1 MSVHCGIR
9 RFILLAVLTGL
20 AGNMRAQLAEKLEAA
35 GMENV
40 KAVRTE
46 QGWVASFEDR
56 LYRSSYEGVGKAVE
70 AALACET
77 AGQETVLVVTDE
89 NGIPVLRIGLP
100 GEVAESYRAGNCG
113 LKEGTET
120 RNRSS
125 WKPDLCVYPQVFL
138 ENTSFD
144 KLYRYSISL
153 APALEMPL
161 WKGAELTAQVI
172 FPIVGN
178 QQGELKQIRPGVVA
192 LKQGFYWKRN
202 WKTTIEAGLL
212 TNHRDGRWELGGRLG
227 LTVYSL
233 IDNQGWTVTN
243 RPKVNA
249 GVYARAYIPVWNTEV
264 TVEGNRFVYGDY
276 GVKGDLTR
284 HFGEYTV
291 GLYGIYTGGMV
302 NGGFS
307 FAIPLPGRKYK
318 RWKGMRV
325 KPADYFSYT
334 YSMVAWG
341 EYIDR
346 NLGRDYQTQPGENRS
361 KGFYQPDFIKDFL
374 IKHTNN

>member
-1 MSVHCGIR
+1 MNVHCGIR
-9 RFILLAVLTGL
+9 RFILLAALTGL

-113 LKEGTET
+113 LKEVFGAMTLDTETDEALKALKGTET

-202 WKTTIEAGLL
+202 WRTTIEAGLL
-212 TNHRDGRWELGGRLG
+212 TNHRMGGGNPGEGFVEKPGR
-227 LTVYSL
+227 TVGT
-233 IDNQGWTVTN
+233 GWTAGTDGLLAHRQPGMDGDQPAESECGGVCT
-243 RPKVNA
+243 
-249 GVYARAYIPVWNTEV
+249 GVYPGMEH
-264 TVEGNRFVYGDY
+264 GGDR
-276 GVKGDLTR
+276 G
-284 HFGEYTV
+284 GE
-291 GLYGIYTGGMV
+291 
-302 NGGFS
+302 
-307 FAIPLPGRKYK
+307 PLRI
-318 RWKGMRV
+318 W
-325 KPADYFSYT
+325 
-334 YSMVAWG
+334 
-341 EYIDR
+341 
-346 NLGRDYQTQPGENRS
+346 
-361 KGFYQPDFIKDFL
+361 
-374 IKHTNN
+374 

>member
-1 MSVHCGIR
+1 MT
-9 RFILLAVLTGL
+9 LD
-20 AGNMRAQLAEKLEAA
+20 
-35 GMENV
+35 
-40 KAVRTE
+40 TE
-46 QGWVASFEDR
+46 
-56 LYRSSYEGVGKAVE
+56 
-70 AALACET
+70 
-77 AGQETVLVVTDE
+77 TDE
-89 NGIPVLRIGLP
+89 
-100 GEVAESYRAGNCG
+100 A
-113 LKEGTET
+113 LKALKGTET

-202 WKTTIEAGLL
+202 WRTTVEAGLL
-212 TNHRDGRWELGGRLG
+212 TNHRMGGQVKASWRNRDGRWELGGRLG